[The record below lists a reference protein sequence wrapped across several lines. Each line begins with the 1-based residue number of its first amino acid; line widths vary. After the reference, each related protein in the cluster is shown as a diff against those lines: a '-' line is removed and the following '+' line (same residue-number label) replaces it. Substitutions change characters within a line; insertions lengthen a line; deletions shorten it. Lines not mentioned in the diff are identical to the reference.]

1 VDEDVPSAEFPFGQF
16 IELREVPCDILRFH
30 VEQGIDD
37 VRDGRVEL
45 YLFHSCCCRDD
56 CLIDGVPV
64 VMRSL
69 LMESVSSAAE
79 TSPRCSALP
88 DC

>member
-1 VDEDVPSAEFPFGQF
+1 MHEHVPAGELPLGQF
-16 IELREVPCDILRFH
+16 IELREVPRDIFRFH
-30 VEQGIDD
+30 VEQRVGN
-37 VRDGRVEL
+37 VGDGRVEL
-45 YLFHSCCCRDD
+45 HLLHPGGRGDDYLHDH
-56 CLIDGVPV
+56 VPV

-79 TSPRCSALP
+79 MSPRCKAKP